1 MSFVSIGQRRTKR
14 TDPRSK
20 LPGSMKGAFMSKRI
34 GPLACLFVSSI
45 LMGIACASVSPP
57 TDQISA
63 AEAAIRQAESLGAV
77 ELAPLQMRVAR
88 EKLDEARSIAQNE
101 DGDHMRRAKRL
112 AEESALE
119 ARLAEE
125 TARTAAFEKARN
137 DAAATIDA
145 MRREAGLDAN

>member
-1 MSFVSIGQRRTKR
+1 
-14 TDPRSK
+14 
-20 LPGSMKGAFMSKRI
+20 MSKRI

-101 DGDHMRRAKRL
+101 DGDHMRHAKRL